1 MKKVA
6 EVQTMCAQH
15 DQLRDVANLYRLEL
29 AKPGPDPRSLADCR
43 WKLMRLVTGHLAYE
57 GLHLYP
63 ALLKSGGKDADT
75 ARQMATEI
83 EQLSGALQTHVREWT
98 VTRIESDWP
107 GYRRA
112 AETLIETLL
121 RRLDRE
127 EKHLYP
133 LLLVAKAA

>member
-15 DQLRDVANLYRLEL
+15 DSLREVANFYRLEL
-29 AKPGPDPRSLADCR
+29 AKPRPDARSLADCR
-43 WKLMRLVTGHLAYE
+43 WKLIRLVTGHLAYE

-63 ALLKSGGKDADT
+63 ALFKSGGKEADT

-83 EQLSGALQTHVREWT
+83 EQLTGALHDHVREWT
-98 VTRIESDWP
+98 VTRIESDWT

-112 AETLIETLL
+112 AELLIATLVSRI
-121 RRLDRE
+121 DRE
-127 EKHLYP
+127 EKDLYP

>member
-6 EVQTMCAQH
+6 EIQAMCAQH
-15 DQLRDVANLYRLEL
+15 DALREVAGQYRLEL
-29 AKPGPDPRSLADCR
+29 AKPAPEARSLADCR

-57 GLHLYP
+57 GLHLYS
-63 ALLKSGGKDADT
+63 ALHQAGGRYAET
-75 ARQMATEI
+75 ARQMAVEI
-83 EQLSGALQTHVREWT
+83 EQLSGDLQNHVREWT

-112 AETLIETLL
+112 AEALVETLV

-127 EKHLYP
+127 EKDLYP

>member
-6 EVQTMCAQH
+6 EVQAMCAQH
-15 DQLRDVANLYRLEL
+15 DSLREVAKLYRREL

-63 ALLKSGGKDADT
+63 ALLRSGGRDADT

-83 EQLSGALQTHVREWT
+83 EQLSGTLHDHVREWT
-98 VTRIESDWP
+98 TARIERDWP

-112 AETLIETLL
+112 ADALIAQLVC
-121 RRLDRE
+121 RLDRE
-127 EKHLYP
+127 EKDLYP
-133 LLLVAKAA
+133 LLLAKAA

>member
-6 EVQTMCAQH
+6 EVQAMCAQH
-15 DQLRDVANLYRLEL
+15 DQLRDVASLYRLEL

-63 ALLKSGGKDADT
+63 ALYAAGGRNADI

-83 EQLSGALQTHVREWT
+83 EQLSGALQNHVREWT
-98 VTRIESDWP
+98 VTRIDSDWP

-112 AETLIETLL
+112 AGALIDTLVL
-121 RRLDRE
+121 RIDRE
-127 EKHLYP
+127 EKDIYP